1 MGKKAAPNPN
11 IGRVDNKFIELFQ
24 RFILLSSKIFVKLGL
39 LNLSINCIGKKDN
52 IKSVKPAN
60 IDKYFPKKNKI
71 RRKIIMEDIIN
82 ILLTPNITGIE
93 ISIPLS
99 AFLDVVKTIV

>member
-1 MGKKAAPNPN
+1 MGKKAAPRPN

-24 RFILLSSKIFVKLGL
+24 RLILLNSEKFVKLNL
-39 LNLSINCIGKKDN
+39 PNLSINCIGKKDN
-52 IKSVKPAN
+52 ILSVKPAN
-60 IDKYFPKKNKI
+60 IEKYFPKKNKI

-82 ILLTPNITGIE
+82 ILLKPNITGIE

-99 AFLDVVKTIV
+99 AFLDVVRTIV